1 METGWA
7 FTELVLPS
15 AGRGCN
21 RLAFDAWSPT
31 GAALTVRVV
40 QGGRVSVIYP
50 ETPLGPDR
58 SAIRLAVDCQRVE
71 RLSIAISGV
80 GIQRTFFTPVRLQR
94 VEDAT
99 NWVPFER
106 LGAECIR
113 VAIPP
118 ARRVTVSVPYYP
130 RWRIRG
136 TADAVVTGADP
147 RGLLTLTGAP
157 GISTLCLSF
166 PATFRLS
173 RIYLPIVYLL
183 AMTVVGIFV
192 WGTGR
197 PTIRGR
203 ALSAIVLLRGLLTAA
218 REVALRR
225 RLAPEQAWDLRARLA
240 PDWYA
245 TLTTTGQQSYESA
258 VPDLTEILDGLDR
271 AWLQQAHV
279 LEVGCGPGRLLAH
292 IAPLV
297 TSVSG
302 VDISGEMITLAR
314 ERLRPWPNVTVAKN
328 DGRTLAAFP
337 DGAFDFVY
345 SVNVFQHI
353 PDRTWIES
361 YMSEIHRVLRSG
373 GQTTIQMDGRG
384 ESPLWRLVKSL
395 AGADSWAGTLL
406 TRQELIDLSRRHSF
420 VVVRCAFSQGG
431 IRWRGQGL
439 WLRALKP

>member
-1 METGWA
+1 
-7 FTELVLPS
+7 
-15 AGRGCN
+15 
-21 RLAFDAWSPT
+21 
-31 GAALTVRVV
+31 
-40 QGGRVSVIYP
+40 
-50 ETPLGPDR
+50 
-58 SAIRLAVDCQRVE
+58 
-71 RLSIAISGV
+71 
-80 GIQRTFFTPVRLQR
+80 
-94 VEDAT
+94 
-99 NWVPFER
+99 
-106 LGAECIR
+106 
-113 VAIPP
+113 
-118 ARRVTVSVPYYP
+118 
-130 RWRIRG
+130 
-136 TADAVVTGADP
+136 
-147 RGLLTLTGAP
+147 
-157 GISTLCLSF
+157 
-166 PATFRLS
+166 
-173 RIYLPIVYLL
+173 
-183 AMTVVGIFV
+183 
-192 WGTGR
+192 
-197 PTIRGR
+197 
-203 ALSAIVLLRGLLTAA
+203 
-218 REVALRR
+218 
-225 RLAPEQAWDLRARLA
+225 
-240 PDWYA
+240 
-245 TLTTTGQQSYESA
+245 
-258 VPDLTEILDGLDR
+258 
-271 AWLQQAHV
+271 
-279 LEVGCGPGRLLAH
+279 VGCGPGRLRAH

-439 WLRALKP
+439 WLRARKP